1 MDIFNTKTPAYRAGS
16 VSKVVTH
23 AQPAASGG
31 LKGLLG
37 SAFGNATPTYRTA
50 DGRGARAPVSS
61 GIFGSLLS
69 VATPSYKTVPAAALA
84 PSDTADPTWALADA
98 ELAGPDVDD
107 GSCTGAPVSEVVVLL

>member
-23 AQPAASGG
+23 AQPAAFRG

-37 SAFGNATPTYRTA
+37 SVFGNATPTYKTA
-50 DGRGARAPVSS
+50 DGRGARAPASS

-69 VATPSYKTVPAAALA
+69 VATPSYKTVPATALA

-98 ELAGPDVDD
+98 ELAGPEVDD
-107 GSCTGAPVSEVVVLL
+107 GCTGAPVSEVVVLL